1 MSYLDKMT
9 TTDLI
14 DLLRQH
20 ASISKEYPD
29 YADQLMKAAANRLEA
44 LDKLEDDGK

>member
-1 MSYLDKMT
+1 MNYLDTMT

-20 ASISKEYPD
+20 AARSKEFPE
-29 YADQLMKAAANRLEA
+29 YADQLMQAAANRLEA